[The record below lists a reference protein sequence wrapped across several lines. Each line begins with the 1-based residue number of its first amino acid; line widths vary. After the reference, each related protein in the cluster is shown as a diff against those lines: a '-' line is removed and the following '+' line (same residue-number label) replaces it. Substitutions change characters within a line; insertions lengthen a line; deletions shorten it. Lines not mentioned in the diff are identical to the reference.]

1 MTGKG
6 GGWKLILE
14 GFGRENHVFKNISLQ
29 YNLSKHYDSVILPL
43 FFFLLLSSTGITYHF
58 YYVKRCGLESFQ
70 RLATNV
76 KFQFRT

>member
-1 MTGKG
+1 MTDKG

-14 GFGRENHVFKNISLQ
+14 GFGRLVKDISLQ

-43 FFFLLLSSTGITYHF
+43 FFLLLSSTGIIYHF